1 MDTCK
6 MWWWGGEAR
15 VKARGR
21 RACEAVAASVGGKGR
36 GAAVGG
42 ERAATGAGSG
52 GARWDGGIEWRCGRW
67 MTWHF
72 RN

>member
-1 MDTCK
+1 MDTCE

-36 GAAVGG
+36 GLRREVRGRRPARDQGARGGMGGLSGDEVGG
-42 ERAATGAGSG
+42 
-52 GARWDGGIEWRCGRW
+52 
-67 MTWHF
+67 
-72 RN
+72 